1 MGVFVTI
8 AVLLGVFG
16 IGGFALSNSGA
27 FAVEQ
32 VTVSGADHLSGDELT
47 ELAAVPAGS
56 TLLNVDANG
65 IATRLAA
72 NPWVKSVSVDRVF
85 PNTLNLNITERSISA
100 VVAVTVDSSNTVER
114 WALSSDG
121 MWLTKIP
128 DDRNSAEGKALPDSV
143 HRILNHVCISVNR
156 MLRLIDQMLDFN
168 QLETDELRLR
178 VVGVDAAKE
187 LRQQVASFEESARVK
202 GIKLELV
209 IKHGNYRMWLDG
221 DKVEKIM
228 GNLFTNAL
236 KHTSPGG
243 VIRISAHVDDDILVV
258 SVFNS
263 GKLIAEDRMQ
273 DVFKR

>member
-16 IGGFALSNSGA
+16 IGGFVLSNSGA

-128 DDRNSAEGKALPDSV
+128 DDRNSAEGKALPIRCITMRKTRSKSPIFRTDPRQKLV
-143 HRILNHVCISVNR
+143 HTATTQ
-156 MLRLIDQMLDFN
+156 MLRMRW
-168 QLETDELRLR
+168 E
-178 VVGVDAAKE
+178 
-187 LRQQVASFEESARVK
+187 
-202 GIKLELV
+202 
-209 IKHGNYRMWLDG
+209 
-221 DKVEKIM
+221 
-228 GNLFTNAL
+228 
-236 KHTSPGG
+236 
-243 VIRISAHVDDDILVV
+243 
-258 SVFNS
+258 
-263 GKLIAEDRMQ
+263 
-273 DVFKR
+273 